1 MTSTPTP
8 LAGLRVIDWTH
19 VLAGPF
25 AGYQLG
31 LLGAEVIRIERADGD
46 DMIRAKGLDAELTA
60 LGLGETFVTQG
71 AGKRSL
77 ALDARDPR
85 GRRLR

>member
-1 MTSTPTP
+1 MNPSSSTPP

-31 LLGAEVIRIERADGD
+31 LLGADVIRIERADGD
-46 DMIRAKGLDAELTA
+46 DMIRAKGGVKVAQA
-60 LGLGETFVTQG
+60 SN
-71 AGKRSL
+71 AYGKYFSHSGWKAIPL
-77 ALDARDPR
+77 SH
-85 GRRLR
+85 

>member
-1 MTSTPTP
+1 MPTSESDGRPHAGGP

-31 LLGAEVIRIERADGD
+31 LMGAEVIRIERAESD
-46 DMIRAKGLDAELTA
+46 DMIRSKSANPA
-60 LGLGETFVTQG
+60 LGAVGLGEAFI
-71 AGKRSL
+71 A
-77 ALDARDPR
+77 
-85 GRRLR
+85 